1 MEIQTAVYTT
11 IIITIFMA
19 IVLVIINR
27 QLVKFDP
34 LSEPKGIV
42 LLVIMFEQY
51 VEKLVKDKTNDD
63 VSKYL
68 TPYIM
73 TVAAYIFLANI
84 AGLFS
89 NCESLLSLPDIS
101 KWNLN
106 NVALINAYF
115 IIVNH

>member
-11 IIITIFMA
+11 IIITVFMA

-89 NCESLLSLPDIS
+89 LESPTSNYSVTL
-101 KWNLN
+101 
-106 NVALINAYF
+106 ALAAITCVLIEVYSF
-115 IIVNH
+115 